1 MRFSVLGSLEV
12 TMGTEQVKVGG
23 LRQQCILATLLLNVG
38 RVVSIGRLA
47 EAVWDTTPPATA
59 KEQVQNCVSMLRGT
73 LTAAGAP
80 RDIVVTRP
88 PGYLLQVAAE
98 ELDMIRFTE
107 SLAAG
112 RAETA
117 RGLASEAV
125 EKFRAGLELWRG
137 PAFDA
142 LPSRVVRAG
151 ADRLN
156 EQRIVA
162 LEECIGL
169 ELQLGHHRELVGELS
184 SLIAEYPLREG
195 LRGQLMLALYRS
207 GRQAEALEVYRRTRR
222 TLIEELGLE
231 PGHSLQQLEQ
241 SILAADRTL
250 DPWRQTPAT
259 HGSVPENRAIPRQL
273 PLHLGALVGV
283 DRHEET
289 VRRALARRES
299 GPALCVVTGEG
310 GVGKTSLAV
319 HSAHRVAAEFPDGQL
334 YADLRGS
341 RPDPASV
348 RDVLGRFLNG
358 LGISAPDSLVDRVG
372 AYRSRLADRRVLLVL
387 DDIKD
392 EETLRMLMPSGS
404 GCAAIATSRA
414 RLSGPGLGQ
423 VVALEPL
430 DTDTA
435 VALLA
440 ATVGDGRVEREPEA
454 AARVVALCGQLPLTV
469 RGAGVRLAAKPHWS
483 VARLVNLLG
492 QDDRRFD
499 ELERGGCRVRV
510 LFDEVYR
517 QLRPA
522 VRLVF
527 RRAGGLPGA
536 AVSVA
541 ESAALAGLTAAEA
554 EQALEDAVDL
564 RLMAAHET
572 ETGHVVYRFTELS
585 RTFARECAAREDHE
599 PHTPGIPV
607 RVRDTSAPAAS
618 PPPTTAIPA
627 RVRDLAA
634 PTVVSAARAA
644 SAPAHPAQR

>member
-12 TMGTEQVKVGG
+12 TMDAEQVKVGG
-23 LRQQCILATLLLNVG
+23 LRQQCILATLLLNAG
-38 RVVSIGRLA
+38 RVVSTGRLA
-47 EAVWDTTPPATA
+47 EAVWDMTPPATA
-59 KEQVQNCVSMLRGT
+59 KEQVQNCVSMLRGR

-88 PGYLLQVAAE
+88 PGYLLHVSGA

-107 SLAAG
+107 LLAAG
-112 RAETA
+112 RAEAA

-142 LPSRVVRAG
+142 LPNRVVRAG
-151 ADRLN
+151 AARLN

-169 ELQLGHHRELVGELS
+169 ELQLGRHRELVGELS
-184 SLIAEYPLREG
+184 ALIAEYPLREE

-231 PGHSLQQLEQ
+231 PGHSLRQLEQ
-241 SILAADRTL
+241 SILAADPAL
-250 DPWRQTPAT
+250 DPWRQTPAAQ
-259 HGSVPENRAIPRQL
+259 GPVPDTRAVPRQL

-283 DRHEET
+283 DRQVET
-289 VRRALARRES
+289 VRRGLTRRAP

-310 GVGKTSLAV
+310 GVGKSSLAV
-319 HSAHRVAAEFPDGQL
+319 HTAHRVAAEFPDGQL

-341 RPDPASV
+341 RPDPAGSM
-348 RDVLGRFLNG
+348 DVLGRFLNG
-358 LGISAPDSLVDRVG
+358 LGVSAPDSLEERVG
-372 AYRSRLADRRVLLVL
+372 AYRSRLADLRVLVVL

-392 EETLRMLMPSGS
+392 EEALRTLMPSGS

-414 RLSGPGLGQ
+414 HLGGPGLGQ

-430 DTDTA
+430 VPDTA
-435 VALLA
+435 VELLA

-454 AARVVALCGQLPLTV
+454 AARVVDLCGRLPFTV

-483 VARLVNLLG
+483 VARLGDLLAKEG
-492 QDDRRFD
+492 RRFD
-499 ELERGGCRVRV
+499 ELERGGCRVRD

-522 VRLVF
+522 ARLVF
-527 RRAGGLPGA
+527 RRSGRLPGRT
-536 AVSVA
+536 VSVA
-541 ESAALAGLTAAEA
+541 ESAALAGLTATET

-564 RLMAAHET
+564 RLMAARET
-572 ETGHVVYRFTELS
+572 DAGNVVYHFTELS
-585 RTFARECAAREDHE
+585 RIFARERAARED
-599 PHTPGIPV
+599 PGPYP
-607 RVRDTSAPAAS
+607 SAA
-618 PPPTTAIPA
+618 PA
-627 RVRDLAA
+627 RVRTLSA
-634 PTVVSAARAA
+634 TVTGAREGSAE
-644 SAPAHPAQR
+644 AHPAQC